1 MFMKP
6 RRIEVDRK
14 VIILAVLLVLAAS
27 DLLPAAP
34 EDGEP
39 GPVGLQSQPVR
50 IVDFPT
56 AGLLPRRGFRIETD
70 IYADGGLLLGLS
82 VGFARYFSFGIS
94 YGGYNVIGSDDPV
107 MNPEPA
113 VNLKARLV
121 EESVVTPAIAIGF
134 DSQGYGEFLDDE
146 DEYGEERY
154 LVKSR
159 GVFAVASKNWELLGA
174 LSLHGGLSY
183 SLENETDNDLT
194 VFAGMIKSF
203 GGFLDLRAEYDVATN
218 DNEGKWEIVEDRGFL
233 NASIVWHLN
242 ENFALSLEVRDVSAK
257 DGLAQDGVEDMRK
270 WNRGLSI
277 VYYGF
282 L

>member
-1 MFMKP
+1 M
-6 RRIEVDRK
+6 DRK
-14 VIILAVLLVLAAS
+14 VIILAVMLVLAAS
-27 DLLPAAP
+27 NVLHAQPETGNPA
-34 EDGEP
+34 
-39 GPVGLQSQPVR
+39 PVGLQSQPVR

-56 AGLLPRRGFRIETD
+56 AGLLPRSGFRIETD
-70 IYADGGLLLGLS
+70 IYADGGLLLSLS

-94 YGGYNVIGSDDPV
+94 YGGYNVIGRDDPV

-113 VNLKARLV
+113 VHLKARLV
-121 EESVVTPAIAIGF
+121 EESYLSPAIAIGF
-134 DSQGYGEFLDDE
+134 DSQGYGEFLDDKAK
-146 DEYGEERY
+146 YGEERY

-183 SLENETDNDLT
+183 SLENTADNDIT
-194 VFAGMIKSF
+194 VFVGLIKSF
-203 GGFLDLRAEYDVATN
+203 GGFIDMRAEYDVATN
-218 DNEGKWEIVEDRGFL
+218 DNEGNWEIVEDRGFL
-233 NASIVWHLN
+233 NASIVWHVN
-242 ENFALSLEVRDVSAK
+242 ESFALSLEVRDVSAK
-257 DGLAQDGVEDMRK
+257 DGLSQDGVEDMRK

>member
-1 MFMKP
+1 M
-6 RRIEVDRK
+6 DRK

-27 DLLPAAP
+27 DVLPAPP
-34 EDGEP
+34 ETGEP
-39 GPVGLQSQPVR
+39 APVGLQAQPVR

-70 IYADGGLLLGLS
+70 IYADGGLLLSLS

-113 VNLKARLV
+113 VNLKARLI
-121 EESVVTPAIAIGF
+121 EESVLTPAIAIGF
-134 DSQGYGEFLDDE
+134 DSQGYGEFLDDKE
-146 DEYGEERY
+146 KYGEERY

-183 SLENETDNDLT
+183 SLENTADNDLT
-194 VFAGMIKSF
+194 VFAGLIKSF

-218 DNEGKWEIVEDRGFL
+218 DNEGKWEIVEDRGYL
-233 NASIVWHLN
+233 NASVVWHLN

-257 DGLAQDGVEDMRK
+257 DGLSQDGVEDLRK